1 MKCHGAMASLARRM
15 PVLTTHTQK
24 TRPKKRKQTAAD
36 KRAEADRRFEAAR
49 KRWLSNENNQKLLR
63 ELAKR

>member
-1 MKCHGAMASLARRM
+1 M
-15 PVLTTHTQK
+15 TTHTQK